1 MSTKQTL
8 REHLKQQRMALSGA
22 QLANAGDACLRQL
35 LALPAFSNAQKVG
48 VYLDFRGEMSTHA
61 VIAHLLANQQQVF
74 LPVISEERLV
84 YARHQ
89 NAADLAKNRYGILE
103 PVASAP
109 RCDTRDLDV
118 LLMPLVAFDRRGN
131 RLGMGGGYYDKTL
144 GSMQKKPLLI
154 GLAHSFQEQP
164 SLIAD
169 PWDVP
174 LHGIATE
181 RELIL
186 A

>member
-48 VYLDFRGEMSTHA
+48 AYLDFRGEMSTQA

-74 LPVISEERLV
+74 LPVISKERLV

-103 PVASAP
+103 PVASAA
-109 RCDTRDLDV
+109 RCDT
-118 LLMPLVAFDRRGN
+118 GN

-154 GLAHSFQEQP
+154 GLAHSFQELP

-174 LHGIATE
+174 LNGIATE

-186 A
+186 V